1 MKRLTLLSILLGISF
16 AHSAQALD
24 FHPTES
30 MTLNWAEP
38 GVFQFD
44 SFTIPVGVTVSLPGV
59 NAGLAAPT
67 AYFKIAGNVLMEGA
81 LLAPGWNVSMDF
93 YGTFISTSSSRI
105 ESYTLS
111 LNSLGSGN
119 LQLGGVVNATGG
131 TSIYPNTSTSTPGA
145 NLIMSSG
152 GVSSGPGAEII
163 LGPIGNIALVQS
175 GNIALVQGGSPTL
188 SAPVPEPKTYGM
200 LLAGLG
206 LIGFMVR
213 KRG

>member
-44 SFTIPVGVTVSLPGV
+44 SFTIPVGVTVSLTGV
-59 NAGLAAPT
+59 NVGLAAPT
-67 AYFKIAGNVLMEGA
+67 AYFNIAGNVLVEGA
-81 LLAPGWNVSMDF
+81 LLAPGWNVLMDF
-93 YGTFISTSSSRI
+93 YGNFASTNSSHI

-131 TSIYPNTSTSTPGA
+131 TSIYPNTSTPGA

-206 LIGFMVR
+206 LIGFIVR